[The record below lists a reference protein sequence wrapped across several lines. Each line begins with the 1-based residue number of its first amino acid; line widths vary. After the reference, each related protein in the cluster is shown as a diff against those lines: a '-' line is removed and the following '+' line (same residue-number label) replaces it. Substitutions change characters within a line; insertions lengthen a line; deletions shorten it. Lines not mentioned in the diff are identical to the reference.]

1 MESNETLPEG
11 FVQMVDCCQFCIH
24 SDTGEHLQ
32 MFGWCSKHDI
42 CVTIFS
48 ICKDYK

>member
-11 FVQMVDCCQFCIH
+11 FVQMVDCCGLCIY

-32 MFGWCSKHDI
+32 MFGWCSKYKI
-42 CVTIFS
+42 SVTIFS
-48 ICKDYK
+48 TCKDYT